1 MQSDEPKGGDVVAG
15 LIGAIIGV
23 TAVLL
28 FTAVLVTIG
37 FNSGIIPAAQAL
49 GVKTQDTINVFQ
61 GLFISVFFYAV
72 FGRHTL
78 SIARGD

>member
-1 MQSDEPKGGDVVAG
+1 MTDQPASTGDAAAS
-15 LIGAIIGV
+15 LIGAVIGV

-37 FNSGIIPAAQAL
+37 FNEGIIPAAKAL
-49 GVKTQDTINVFQ
+49 GANATGSINVLQ
-61 GLFISVFFYAV
+61 GLFVSVFAYAV

-78 SIARGD
+78 SIAKGN